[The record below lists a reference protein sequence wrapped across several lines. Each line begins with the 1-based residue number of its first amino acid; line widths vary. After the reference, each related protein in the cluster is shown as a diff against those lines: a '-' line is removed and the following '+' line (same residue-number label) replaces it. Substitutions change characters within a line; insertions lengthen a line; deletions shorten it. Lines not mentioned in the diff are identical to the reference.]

1 MIFKNQG
8 TNMERIYVFIYRD
21 KADGRIN
28 EINIIAE
35 KEIVKNCVA
44 WGRNIDNGV
53 TKIILED
60 IQRHNA
66 DSRNKSIVEW
76 TDCQTLLDAEN
87 LLRKIRTH
95 EDTALE
101 EIPKQQTTR
110 KGEPQ

>member
-1 MIFKNQG
+1 MDKID
-8 TNMERIYVFIYRD
+8 VFIYRN
-21 KADGRIN
+21 KSDGRII

-87 LLRKIRTH
+87 LLCKIRTH
-95 EDTALE
+95 EDTAFK

-110 KGEPQ
+110 KGESQ

>member
-1 MIFKNQG
+1 
-8 TNMERIYVFIYRD
+8 MERIYVFIYRD

-44 WGRNIDNGV
+44 LERNIDNGV
-53 TKIILED
+53 TKMLLED
-60 IQRHNA
+60 IQKHNA

-76 TDCQTLLDAEN
+76 IACSSLLGVEN

-95 EDTALE
+95 EDTAFK
-101 EIPKQQTTR
+101 EIPKQQTTSKAGAMTTFQCVR
-110 KGEPQ
+110 E

>member
-1 MIFKNQG
+1 MDKIN
-8 TNMERIYVFIYRD
+8 VFIYRN
-21 KADGRIN
+21 KNDGRIN

-35 KEIVKNCVA
+35 KEIVKNCIA
-44 WGRNIDNGV
+44 LNRNIDNGV

-110 KGEPQ
+110 KVESQ